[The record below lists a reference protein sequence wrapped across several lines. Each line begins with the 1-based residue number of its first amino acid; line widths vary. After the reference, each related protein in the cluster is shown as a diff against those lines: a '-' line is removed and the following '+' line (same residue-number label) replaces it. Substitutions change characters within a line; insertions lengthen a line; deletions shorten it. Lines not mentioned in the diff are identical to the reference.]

1 MTTTQIC
8 ALIVLIFS
16 AGLLYLIGYRCGL
29 SDGQKHQPDA
39 RTRRKAA

>member
-16 AGLLYLIGYRCGL
+16 AGLLYLIGYRCGMPMAIVKANL
-29 SDGQKHQPDA
+29 AD
-39 RTRRKAA
+39 RKSVV

>member
-16 AGLLYLIGYRCGL
+16 AGLLYLISYRCGL
-29 SDGQKHQPDA
+29 ADGQKHQPDA
-39 RTRRKAA
+39 RPRRKVA